1 MLSRSNLSRKRGLF
15 RELNIAYIVYTQ
27 PTVLTFLYKFIKSMC
42 AAVSNSVL
50 SAVDMNVKL
59 QIIQNEES
67 HFDIFEENCI
77 TILVH

>member
-1 MLSRSNLSRKRGLF
+1 
-15 RELNIAYIVYTQ
+15 
-27 PTVLTFLYKFIKSMC
+27 MC